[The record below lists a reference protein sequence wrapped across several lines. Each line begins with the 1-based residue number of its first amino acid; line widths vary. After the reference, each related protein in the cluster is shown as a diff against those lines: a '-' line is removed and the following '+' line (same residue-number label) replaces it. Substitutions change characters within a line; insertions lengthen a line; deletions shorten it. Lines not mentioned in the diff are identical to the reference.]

1 MVDANNPVYASSNGV
16 VMLKDT
22 GDIYIWPQ
30 GNETTEFTLPATM
43 TEIPDK
49 MFQNNTSLKKVIVP
63 ASVTKVGSYAFSSSK
78 IEEIYFEDSANGL
91 TVGTFA
97 FYNCPNLTS
106 LRLPYGLTSI
116 GANAISKTG
125 LETIVIPDTVTEMGG
140 SALAYNDNLKNV
152 TLSKSMTA
160 VPSRGFVGCES
171 LTELTLPAS
180 IQDCGVTDT
189 SVAFN
194 DCTSLQNIY
203 VADGSLYFKSVDG
216 VLFDKNG
223 ANLRYYP
230 EGRTAESYRIPEG
243 TIRVGG
249 NAFAGNLFLKS
260 VSYPTTLER
269 IGTKAFFGC
278 ENLKDYYF
286 NGMTAP
292 LLETTVSLTGAYANV
307 ALYANFVGL
316 WGTTGT
322 GGFVYNDWGL
332 NLYYPQGAVGYTAYV
347 WDKYFNTEK
356 GSVNIMDESY
366 FTPTDL
372 TVTET
377 GVRNAL
383 LTWTAAKQSNAE
395 DIVYKVER
403 SVAAHFQDDTQDTW
417 TFEGFETLAEG
428 LTACTYTDTTTL
440 PFGRSYAYRVTA
452 YSLTGETGPA
462 AIGYLYIDADP
473 NNADEMAV
481 LELIKKI
488 EALKPIENLTNED
501 EAYLR
506 QLLAEYNAL
515 TDAQKE
521 LVYNYA
527 TLLAALEKAGHNPE
541 LKNAKPATCTEDGY
555 TGDEVCKVC
564 GEVITKGQVIPA
576 TGHKTQL
583 VGAKAATCTEDGY
596 TGDEVCTVC
605 QEVVKKGEVIPATG
619 HKTELVGAKAAT
631 CTEDGYTGDEVCTV
645 CNETVKKGEVI
656 PATGHKTQLVGAKA
670 ATCTEDGYTG
680 DEVCTVC
687 QEVVKKGETIPALGH
702 KTQLVGAKEATCTE
716 DGYTGDQVCTVCNE
730 TVKKGETIPATGHK
744 TELVGAKAATCT
756 EDGYTGDEVCTVCG
770 ETVKKGETVPATGH
784 HYKDGK
790 CTDCGETDPNYKP
803 AVKTGDDS
811 NTTLWVMLLTVS
823 ALLAAAVVVLPRKK
837 HTR

>member
-1 MVDANNPVYASSNGV
+1 MKKFLAAICAVLALTTTAGAVEVAAPSALLMEKETGAILYA
-16 VMLKDT
+16 KD
-22 GDIYIWPQ
+22 
-30 GNETTEFTLPATM
+30 EHAKLE
-43 TEIPDK
+43 
-49 MFQNNTSLKKVIVP
+49 P

-488 EALKPIENLTNED
+488 ESGEEHFDFVEVMACPGGCVAGAGQPFARSTEKRLRAEGLYKNDKALQIKRSENNPIVKNLYD
-501 EAYLR
+501 DL
-506 QLLAEYNAL
+506 
-515 TDAQKE
+515 
-521 LVYNYA
+521 
-527 TLLAALEKAGHNPE
+527 
-541 LKNAKPATCTEDGY
+541 LKNREHELLHVHYP
-555 TGDEVCKVC
+555 
-564 GEVITKGQVIPA
+564 
-576 TGHKTQL
+576 GHK
-583 VGAKAATCTEDGY
+583 ADA
-596 TGDEVCTVC
+596 
-605 QEVVKKGEVIPATG
+605 
-619 HKTELVGAKAAT
+619 
-631 CTEDGYTGDEVCTV
+631 
-645 CNETVKKGEVI
+645 
-656 PATGHKTQLVGAKA
+656 
-670 ATCTEDGYTG
+670 
-680 DEVCTVC
+680 
-687 QEVVKKGETIPALGH
+687 
-702 KTQLVGAKEATCTE
+702 
-716 DGYTGDQVCTVCNE
+716 
-730 TVKKGETIPATGHK
+730 
-744 TELVGAKAATCT
+744 
-756 EDGYTGDEVCTVCG
+756 
-770 ETVKKGETVPATGH
+770 
-784 HYKDGK
+784 
-790 CTDCGETDPNYKP
+790 
-803 AVKTGDDS
+803 
-811 NTTLWVMLLTVS
+811 
-823 ALLAAAVVVLPRKK
+823 
-837 HTR
+837 

>member
-1 MVDANNPVYASSNGV
+1 M
-16 VMLKDT
+16 
-22 GDIYIWPQ
+22 
-30 GNETTEFTLPATM
+30 
-43 TEIPDK
+43 
-49 MFQNNTSLKKVIVP
+49 
-63 ASVTKVGSYAFSSSK
+63 
-78 IEEIYFEDSANGL
+78 
-91 TVGTFA
+91 
-97 FYNCPNLTS
+97 
-106 LRLPYGLTSI
+106 I

-770 ETVKKGETVPATGH
+770 ETVKKGETIQATGH

>member
-1 MVDANNPVYASSNGV
+1 
-16 VMLKDT
+16 
-22 GDIYIWPQ
+22 
-30 GNETTEFTLPATM
+30 
-43 TEIPDK
+43 
-49 MFQNNTSLKKVIVP
+49 
-63 ASVTKVGSYAFSSSK
+63 
-78 IEEIYFEDSANGL
+78 
-91 TVGTFA
+91 
-97 FYNCPNLTS
+97 
-106 LRLPYGLTSI
+106 
-116 GANAISKTG
+116 
-125 LETIVIPDTVTEMGG
+125 MGG

-160 VPSRGFVGCES
+160 VPSRGFVGCEA

-249 NAFAGNLFLKS
+249 NAFAGNEYLKS

-488 EALKPIENLTNED
+488 EALKPIENLTKED

-555 TGDEVCKVC
+555 TGDEVC
-564 GEVITKGQVIPA
+564 
-576 TGHKTQL
+576 
-583 VGAKAATCTEDGY
+583 
-596 TGDEVCTVC
+596 TVC
-605 QEVVKKGEVIPATG
+605 QEVVKKGEVIPALG
-619 HKTELVGAKAAT
+619 HKTQLVGAKAAT

-656 PATGHKTQLVGAKA
+656 PALGHKTQLVGAMA

-687 QEVVKKGETIPALGH
+687 GETVKKGEVIPALGH

-716 DGYTGDQVCTVCNE
+716 DGYTGDQVCTVCGE
-730 TVKKGETIPATGHK
+730 TVKKGETVPATGHD
-744 TELVGAKAATCT
+744 TELVGAKPATCT
-756 EDGYTGDEVCTVCG
+756 QDGYTGDEVCTVCR
-770 ETVKKGETVPATGH
+770 ETVKKGEVIPATGH

>member
-1 MVDANNPVYASSNGV
+1 MSQSD
-16 VMLKDT
+16 
-22 GDIYIWPQ
+22 
-30 GNETTEFTLPATM
+30 
-43 TEIPDK
+43 
-49 MFQNNTSLKKVIVP
+49 
-63 ASVTKVGSYAFSSSK
+63 
-78 IEEIYFEDSANGL
+78 
-91 TVGTFA
+91 
-97 FYNCPNLTS
+97 S

-160 VPSRGFVGCES
+160 VPSRGFVGCEA

-332 NLYYPQGAVGYTAYV
+332 NLYYPQGAEGYTAYV

-583 VGAKAATCTEDGY
+583 VNAKAATCTEDGY

-605 QEVVKKGEVIPATG
+605 QE
-619 HKTELVGAKAAT
+619 
-631 CTEDGYTGDEVCTV
+631 
-645 CNETVKKGEVI
+645 TVKKGEVI
-656 PATGHKTQLVGAKA
+656 PALGHKTQLVGAKA

-687 QEVVKKGETIPALGH
+687 GETVKKGEVIPAAGHKTQLVGAKEATCTEDGYTGDEVCTVCGEVVKKGEVIPALGH

-716 DGYTGDQVCTVCNE
+716 DGYTGDQVCTVCQE
-730 TVKKGETIPATGHK
+730 VVKKGEVIPALGHK
-744 TELVGAKAATCT
+744 TQLVVAKAATCT